1 MFKRASR
8 ACGPASRLLVS
19 ARQEHK
25 NKDKHSGETMTTSD
39 SHGSHAAPLIENHT
53 VDYVPLAE
61 RHGRARDLFTLW
73 FSTNIA
79 PLPIVTGAM
88 VVQVFHLNLLWG
100 LVAIALGHMI
110 GGVVIAL
117 ASAQGPRM
125 GIPQM
130 VQSRGQFG
138 RFGALLIVF
147 FAALIYV
154 GFFIS
159 NIVLAGQ
166 SIHGMLPSVPLPA
179 GVVIGALSATA
190 IGVIGYRFIH
200 TLNRIG
206 TWVMGAAL
214 LAGFIMI
221 FSSQLPL
228 DFFSR
233 GSFNLSG
240 WLATICLGIIWQ
252 ISFSPYVSD
261 YSRYL
266 PCDIGF
272 AKPFWAT
279 YFGATLGTILSFSF
293 GAVAVLATPE
303 GTEAMV
309 AVKQATGV
317 LGPILMLLFLLN
329 IISHNAL
336 NLYGA
341 VLSIVTS
348 IQTFAGNWTPSIKV
362 RVMLATVIL
371 TGCCITAVG
380 ASSGFIGQFIGLI
393 LTLLIVLVPWASI
406 NLIDFYLIKRGSY
419 DIASIFSSDG
429 GIYGRF
435 NPHAIIAY
443 FIGIIVQ
450 LPFANTSLYVGPYAN
465 YLEGVDLSWLVGLLV
480 TCPLYYCL
488 ATRGRVA
495 QDRVA
500 RLRFVE

>member
-1 MFKRASR
+1 
-8 ACGPASRLLVS
+8 
-19 ARQEHK
+19 
-25 NKDKHSGETMTTSD
+25 MTTSG
-39 SHGSHAAPLIENHT
+39 SHGGNTAPLIENHT

-61 RHGRARDLFTLW
+61 RHGKARDLFTLW

-100 LVAIALGHMI
+100 LIAIALGHMI

-138 RFGALLIVF
+138 RYGALLIVF

-166 SIHGMLPSVPLPA
+166 SIHGMMPSVPLPV
-179 GVVIGALSATA
+179 GVLIGALSATA

-221 FSSQLPL
+221 FSQDLPL

-240 WLATICLGIIWQ
+240 WLATLCLGIIWQ

-266 PCDIGF
+266 PSDIGI

-303 GTEAMV
+303 GTEAMA
-309 AVKQATGV
+309 AVKQSTGM

-348 IQTFAGNWTPSIKV
+348 SPTVVKARAAPRTSLQGVKPPWCSTPPVPARGSTSPMSPAASSRCSTASRAASRAAGSRLVAVRLPPDMGPAGKAESPKRTSMVDGGTPSSSA
-362 RVMLATVIL
+362 MAQATTL
-371 TGCCITAVG
+371 LLPLPMSWQAQRATRPSGP
-380 ASSGFIGQFIGLI
+380 ASSR
-393 LTLLIVLVPWASI
+393 TWVPRAT
-406 NLIDFYLIKRGSY
+406 K
-419 DIASIFSSDG
+419 
-429 GIYGRF
+429 GI
-435 NPHAIIAY
+435 H
-443 FIGIIVQ
+443 
-450 LPFANTSLYVGPYAN
+450 T
-465 YLEGVDLSWLVGLLV
+465 E
-480 TCPLYYCL
+480 L
-488 ATRGRVA
+488 ARPTPRR
-495 QDRVA
+495 
-500 RLRFVE
+500 

>member
-1 MFKRASR
+1 MSQMSR
-8 ACGPASRLLVS
+8 
-19 ARQEHK
+19 Q
-25 NKDKHSGETMTTSD
+25 D
-39 SHGSHAAPLIENHT
+39 PLIENHT

-61 RHGRARDLFTLW
+61 RHGKARDLFTLW

-88 VVQVFHLNLLWG
+88 VVQVFHLDLLWG
-100 LVAIALGHMI
+100 LLAIALGHLI

-138 RFGALLIVF
+138 RYGALLIVF
-147 FAALIYV
+147 FAALIYI

-159 NIVLAGQ
+159 NIVLAGK
-166 SIHGMLPSVPLPA
+166 SIVGIAPSVPAPLSIL
-179 GVVIGALSATA
+179 IGALAATA
-190 IGVIGYRFIH
+190 IGVIGYNFIH

-206 TWVMGAAL
+206 TWVMGSAL
-214 LAGFIMI
+214 LAGFIYI
-221 FSSQLPL
+221 FAHDLPA
-228 DFFSR
+228 DFLTR

-240 WLATICLGIIWQ
+240 WLATVSLGIIWQ

-266 PCDIGF
+266 PADIGI
-272 AKPFWAT
+272 ANPFWAT
-279 YFGATLGTILSFSF
+279 YLGATLGTILSFSF

-303 GTEAMV
+303 GTEAMS
-309 AVKQATGV
+309 AVKQSTGW
-317 LGPILMLLFLLN
+317 LGPILMVLFLLN

-341 VLSIVTS
+341 VLSIITS
-348 IQTFAGNWTPSIKV
+348 IQTFASQWTPSIKV
-362 RVMLATVIL
+362 RVLLSSVVLA
-371 TGCCITAVG
+371 GCCVVALG
-380 ASSGFIGQFIGLI
+380 ASANFISQFIGLI
-393 LTLLIVLVPWASI
+393 LALLLVLVPWASI

-419 DIASIFSSDG
+419 DITSIFRADG

-435 NPHAIIAY
+435 NLHAIIAY

-465 YLEGVDLSWLVGLLV
+465 LVDGADLSWLFGLVV
-480 TCPLYYCL
+480 TVPLYYCL
-488 ATRGRVA
+488 ATRGRTQKQRGEGIYPRSA
-495 QDRVA
+495 AKQS
-500 RLRFVE
+500 

>member
-1 MFKRASR
+1 
-8 ACGPASRLLVS
+8 
-19 ARQEHK
+19 
-25 NKDKHSGETMTTSD
+25 
-39 SHGSHAAPLIENHT
+39 
-53 VDYVPLAE
+53 
-61 RHGRARDLFTLW
+61 
-73 FSTNIA
+73 
-79 PLPIVTGAM
+79 
-88 VVQVFHLNLLWG
+88 
-100 LVAIALGHMI
+100 
-110 GGVVIAL
+110 
-117 ASAQGPRM
+117 
-125 GIPQM
+125 
-130 VQSRGQFG
+130 
-138 RFGALLIVF
+138 
-147 FAALIYV
+147 
-154 GFFIS
+154 
-159 NIVLAGQ
+159 
-166 SIHGMLPSVPLPA
+166 
-179 GVVIGALSATA
+179 
-190 IGVIGYRFIH
+190 
-200 TLNRIG
+200 
-206 TWVMGAAL
+206 
-214 LAGFIMI
+214 MI
-221 FSSQLPL
+221 FSQDLPL

-266 PCDIGF
+266 PCDIGI

-309 AVKQATGV
+309 AVKQATGF

-362 RVMLATVIL
+362 RVVLATLIL
-371 TGCCITAVG
+371 AGCCITAVG
-380 ASSGFIGQFIGLI
+380 ASSDFISQFIGLI

-465 YLEGVDLSWLVGLLV
+465 YLEGVDLSWLAGLLV

-488 ATRGRVA
+488 ATRGRA
-495 QDRVA
+495 QEKSKAA
-500 RLRFVE
+500 RLGFTD

>member
-1 MFKRASR
+1 MSQMSR
-8 ACGPASRLLVS
+8 
-19 ARQEHK
+19 Q
-25 NKDKHSGETMTTSD
+25 D
-39 SHGSHAAPLIENHT
+39 PLIENHT

-61 RHGRARDLFTLW
+61 RHGKARDLFTLW

-88 VVQVFHLNLLWG
+88 VVQVFHLNLFWG
-100 LVAIALGHMI
+100 LLAIALGHMI

-138 RFGALLIVF
+138 RYGALLIVF
-147 FAALIYV
+147 FAALIYI

-159 NIVLAGQ
+159 NIVLAGK
-166 SIHGMLPSVPLPA
+166 SIVGIAPSVPAPLSIL
-179 GVVIGALSATA
+179 IGALAATA
-190 IGVIGYRFIH
+190 IGVIGYNFIH

-206 TWVMGAAL
+206 TWVMGGAL
-214 LAGFIMI
+214 LAGFIYI
-221 FSSQLPL
+221 FAHDLPA
-228 DFFSR
+228 DFLTR

-240 WLATICLGIIWQ
+240 WLATVSLGIIWQ

-266 PCDIGF
+266 PDIGI

-279 YFGATLGTILSFSF
+279 YLGATLGTILSFSF

-303 GTEAMV
+303 GTEAMA
-309 AVKQATGV
+309 AVKQSTGW
-317 LGPILMLLFLLN
+317 LGPILMVLFLLN

-341 VLSIVTS
+341 VLSIITS
-348 IQTFAGNWTPSIKV
+348 IQTFASQWTPSIKV
-362 RVMLATVIL
+362 RVVLSSVIL
-371 TGCCITAVG
+371 AGCCVVALG
-380 ASSGFIGQFIGLI
+380 ASADFISQFIGLI
-393 LTLLIVLVPWASI
+393 LALLLVLVPWASI
-406 NLIDFYLIKRGSY
+406 NLIDFYLIKRGNY
-419 DIASIFSSDG
+419 DIASIFRADG

-435 NPHAIIAY
+435 NLHAIIAY

-465 YLEGVDLSWLVGLLV
+465 LVEGADLSWLVGLVV
-480 TCPLYYCL
+480 TVPLYYCL
-488 ATRGRVA
+488 ATRGQA
-495 QDRVA
+495 QQSRAA
-500 RLRFVE
+500 RLGYTD